1 MLKRLII
8 HPFTFAIF
16 PILALLAY
24 NIKEVTPRVALR
36 PLVISLLGALL
47 FMLVFRLIS
56 RSLQKAALITTSFMV
71 LFFSYGHIYEFLQQ
85 HAIFGF
91 SLGRHRYLI
100 AIYAVLFIIAL
111 WQVLRKVKD
120 AQPATQV
127 LNIIGLLILVLPVY
141 QISSYSI
148 TVWRNAQRSTQQ
160 PPAQSELVV
169 QPGQALPD
177 IYFII
182 LDGYTRQDA
191 LLSDFNYDNT
201 AFLDDLRK
209 LGFYVAD
216 CSRSNY
222 QKTQGSLAAAL
233 NMNYMPELD
242 AALAAQGLNDED
254 IGVLVKHSQVRKL
267 LESIGYLTVAFDS
280 GFEWSRISDADVYLQ
295 YSGKPYELQ
304 VPQPFEVILLRTTA
318 LQVWF
323 DSQLKLPAHNQTPF
337 TDVNFTFDDHI
348 NRQLYIMDELPHL
361 ASFSGPKFVFAHIM
375 IPHVPYVFEPDGQI
389 ATDPGYYSSP
399 DSNGPVDEGHL
410 LSGYTNEI
418 QFLNNRLPAILD
430 ALITQSRV
438 PPIILLLGDHGLGN
452 ENRLENLSA
461 YYLPDGGP
469 GTFYP
474 NITPVNAFRLIFDTR
489 FGTHYGLLADT
500 SYDETNQPV
509 PETSP
514 ACLP

>member
-16 PILALLAY
+16 PILALLAH
-24 NIKEVTPRVALR
+24 NIKEVTPQVALR
-36 PLVISLLGALL
+36 PLVISLFAALL
-47 FMLVFRLIS
+47 IVLVFRLIS
-56 RSLQKAALITTSFMV
+56 RSWQKAALITTSFMV
-71 LFFSYGHIYEFLQQ
+71 LFFSYGQVYEFLQQ

-100 AIYAVLFIIAL
+100 AVYALLFILVL
-111 WQVLRKVKD
+111 WLVFWKVKD

-127 LNIIGLLILVLPVY
+127 LNIIGLLLLVLPLY
-141 QISSYSI
+141 QVSSYSI
-148 TVWRNAQRSTQQ
+148 TVWHNAQRSTQLA
-160 PPAQSELVV
+160 PSQSGLVV
-169 QPGQALPD
+169 QQGQALPD

-191 LLSDFNYDNT
+191 LLRDFNYDNSP
-201 AFLDDLRK
+201 FLDQLRN

-222 QKTQGSLAAAL
+222 PKTQGSLAAAL
-233 NMNYMPELD
+233 NMDYMPELD

-254 IGVLVKHSQVRKL
+254 IGVLVKHSQVRKM

-280 GFEWSRISDADVYLQ
+280 GFEWSRISDANVYLQ

-304 VPQPFEVILLRTTA
+304 APQPFEIVLLRTTA

-323 DSQLKLPAHNQTPF
+323 DSRLKLPAHNQTPF

-348 NRQLYIMDELPHL
+348 NRQLYILDELPRL

-389 ATDPGYYSSP
+389 ATDPGFYSSP
-399 DSNGPVDEGHL
+399 DSNGPVDEEHL
-410 LSGYTNEI
+410 LKGYTNEI
-418 QFLNNRLPAILD
+418 QFLNNRLPAILTT
-430 ALITQSRV
+430 LITQSRV
-438 PPIILLLGDHGLGN
+438 PTIILLLGDHGLGN

-461 YYLPDGGP
+461 YYLPDVEP

-474 NITPVNAFRLIFDTR
+474 NITPVNVFRLIFDTR

-514 ACLP
+514 SCIP